1 MNNPQQRNG
10 QIARALCDWFVEN
23 CRELPFRQ
31 TRDAYCIWIS
41 EIMAQQTRI
50 SALIPYYERFVER
63 FPNVQALAAADE
75 DDVLLAWQGL
85 GYYSRAR
92 NLHKAAKRIV
102 QEFGG
107 QLPRTRKELEGLPG
121 IGAYT
126 AGAILSIAYDL
137 EEPAIDGNA
146 LRVFARI
153 EADESDIA
161 KPQTQ
166 RAMAQHVREVMHGHV
181 PSIFTQAVM
190 ELGALIC
197 LPTSPK
203 CLICPV
209 RALCL
214 AREQGKE
221 ERLPIKTAA
230 RAPRVQPRYVLLLQN
245 EAGDFLLRRRTERL
259 LHNLWEFPGFDD
271 EASLCEQLKAWSV
284 DASTLREGIRAQ
296 HVFTHIIWQMQG
308 MHAYAPGF
316 DAPGGTQWAT
326 VQQMQELA
334 MPTALKA
341 YIKWAQHNA

>member
-1 MNNPQQRNG
+1 MNDSQRRNE

-50 SALIPYYERFVER
+50 SALIPYYERFVQR
-63 FPNVQALAAADE
+63 FPTVQALAAAEE
-75 DDVLLAWQGL
+75 DDVLRAWQGL

-92 NLHKAAKRIV
+92 NLHKAAQRIV
-102 QEFGG
+102 REFDG
-107 QLPRTRKELEGLPG
+107 QLPRTRKALEGLPG

-153 EADESDIA
+153 EADESDSA

-166 RAMAQHVREVMHGHV
+166 RAMAQHVREVMRGST

-209 RALCL
+209 RALCC

-221 ERLPIKTAA
+221 EQLPVKSAA

-245 EAGDFLLRRRTERL
+245 AQGAFLLRRRTERL

-271 EASLCEQLKAWSV
+271 EASLCAQLQAWGV
-284 DASTLREGIRAQ
+284 DLSTLREGIQAR
-296 HVFTHIIWQMQG
+296 HVFTHIVWQMQG
-308 MHAYAPGF
+308 MHAHTLGF
-316 DAPGGTQWAT
+316 DAPSGMQWAT
-326 VQQMQELA
+326 AQQMSNLA

-341 YIKWAQHNA
+341 YIGWAQDNA